1 MPNGDTYAFC
11 SNKLSTVMGL
21 SWNVNSNN
29 YTLKTERSGD
39 GTVPARS
46 VYDLKGFSDDTT
58 GAPTNPHNA
67 EEGF

>member
-1 MPNGDTYAFC
+1 
-11 SNKLSTVMGL
+11 MGL

-29 YTLKTERSGD
+29 YTLKTERSAD
-39 GTVPARS
+39 GTAPARS